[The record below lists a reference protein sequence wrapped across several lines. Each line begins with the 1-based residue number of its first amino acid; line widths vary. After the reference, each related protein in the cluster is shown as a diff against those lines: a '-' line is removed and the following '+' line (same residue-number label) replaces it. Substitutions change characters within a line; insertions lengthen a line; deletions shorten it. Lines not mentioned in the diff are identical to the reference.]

1 MGCAGWV
8 GRLEDKNNGNLENP
22 QPPSHS
28 HPPPSLNEYTQI
40 LMESLLNLKF
50 DALCDNGGTV
60 LEMKLA
66 TTLNVP
72 PTAVRGLDP

>member
-1 MGCAGWV
+1 MQDGLAALKIRIMV
-8 GRLEDKNNGNLENP
+8 TLKIR
-22 QPPSHS
+22 SHPVTRIP
-28 HPPPSLNEYTQI
+28 PPPSLNEYTQI